1 MNDETLYPKS
11 KFRMCVTTLRKRD
24 GEDETGFEVVDSKWM
39 NYSGKRFREDF
50 FESRENGENLTIEIV
65 NQKPEK
71 FKINQIY
78 MLATRDVVWIWT
90 EEGGEESA

>member
-1 MNDETLYPKS
+1 MDDNMYPKAN
-11 KFRMCVTTLRKRD
+11 FRMCITTLRKIS
-24 GEDETGFEVVDSKWM
+24 DENGKQGFEVVDSKWM
-39 NYSGKRFREDF
+39 KYSGKKFRTDY
-50 FESRENGENLTIEIV
+50 FESRENGENLTIEVV

-90 EEGGEESA
+90 EE